1 MVPGRIGI
9 LRASSHQ
16 CDPKYFKYA
25 GQQSLANA
33 VAAAVMLRVYQSK
46 YWTFNILNI
55 ILNLGETIH
64 NTTLQSLKSTEETQM
79 KVTNIIKRISLDERE
94 YRPEIEEISAM
105 GKLGS
110 NEDNT
115 LDLPEALREFFSDND
130 GCIIRGPVELGVWF
144 ERDLYYMWDPNE
156 RDEKGLV
163 IEKDLKLGSELRV
176 LDYEPGLACL
186 TWFTELEDLVEV
198 YMKNVPKIK
207 RRDWFV
213 LSKIQIHDYV
223 ELPDAWYNFK
233 CKMIHYVTLFDFMVQ
248 SLCRC

>member
-1 MVPGRIGI
+1 MGI

-25 GQQSLANA
+25 GQQGLANA

-46 YWTFNILNI
+46 YWTSNILNI

-64 NTTLQSLKSTEETQM
+64 STTMESLKNTGEETQM
-79 KVTNIIKRISLDERE
+79 KVTNIIKRIPLDEKE
-94 YRPEIEEISAM
+94 YRPEIEEISAI
-105 GKLGS
+105 GKLS
-110 NEDNT
+110 SKEDNT

-156 RDEKGLV
+156 RDQRGRA
-163 IEKDLKLGSELRV
+163 IQKDLKIGSELRV

-186 TWFTELEDLVEV
+186 MWFTKLEDLVEV
-198 YMKNVPKIK
+198 YMRNVPQVN

-213 LSKIQIHDYV
+213 LSKVQIHDYF
-223 ELPDAWYNFK
+223 ELPDSWCNFK
-233 CKMIHYVTLFDFMVQ
+233 CETVPCVILFDFTAQ
-248 SLCRC
+248 SLCRY